1 MDLND
6 HYRGRRESLWFADA
20 KVRSSNGGP
29 LDELVGLKQRL
40 TMADDTRPTDFWQ
53 TLPGVL
59 TTVAGVMTTIMA
71 LFVFL
76 KQTDTSERQ
85 INSQPDARQ
94 ETSKPSEEVDPQTA
108 PIPGKTLPRK
118 FSRRREAQ
126 LEKMVIAGGEIRWF
140 NG

>member
-1 MDLND
+1 
-6 HYRGRRESLWFADA
+6 
-20 KVRSSNGGP
+20 
-29 LDELVGLKQRL
+29 
-40 TMADDTRPTDFWQ
+40 MAEDTRPTDFWQ

-76 KQTDTSERQ
+76 KQTDTSDRQ
-85 INSQPDARQ
+85 ISSQPDAQ
-94 ETSKPSEEVDPQTA
+94 HETSKPSEDVDPETA

-126 LEKMVIAGGEIRWF
+126 LEKVVVASGESGGSTAD
-140 NG
+140 

>member
-1 MDLND
+1 MI
-6 HYRGRRESLWFADA
+6 S
-20 KVRSSNGGP
+20 
-29 LDELVGLKQRL
+29 GLKQRL
-40 TMADDTRPTDFWQ
+40 AMAEDTRPTDFWQ

-76 KQTDTSERQ
+76 KQTDTSDRQ
-85 INSQPDARQ
+85 VSSHPDVQ
-94 ETSKPSEEVDPQTA
+94 NETSKPSEDVDPETA

-126 LEKMVIAGGEIRWF
+126 LEKVVVAGGEYGGSTADGHSEVRMF
-140 NG
+140 FPQSDL